1 MTSVKL
7 MLPKAVL
14 YGLLLCLASA
24 GASIAHAADSVGS
37 ILFAVRGVEIV
48 RVDGSVEN
56 GAKGTELYQGD
67 KVVTGE
73 KGRAQIQFVDGA
85 RTALRPSTELVIET
99 YEPTTANNDAGL
111 VVGGGGSAVLGL
123 LKGGMRAVSG
133 SITKDNP
140 DAMSVK
146 TPVATMGIRGT
157 DFTAVLL
164 PGRNGGFVLN
174 VAVRDGIVRIFNQF
188 GSIDVNAGE
197 YASAESGIAPALR
210 LRPPAGI
217 LGGDE
222 DEDEGGDESDSSQP
236 EGSGDGSASN
246 GGSSQ
251 SPNESGSGGTEGTG
265 ESSQAENDEG
275 DNQSDGE
282 NLNNEQNAPISS
294 GSQTSNEPPGPQ
306 NPPETTTG
314 QNLETPQELATDG
327 RTVSFSGIKND
338 NLPEIVLGQA
348 VNDDAQAVIATDGSL
363 REFVSQYSPFQAEG
377 GELQTTLSIIGID
390 GDTAQIRNKG
400 ADPDT
405 GFEWG
410 RWAVGEFTATPGPDG
425 SNETVTLSGEESVH
439 WVYGLPVTGEPLAN
453 ITASADYVLV
463 GATEPTDNLGN
474 AGFLGTAEMF
484 ADFTEGFVALD
495 VGLNIDGA
503 TWQASGTGDI
513 LNGGALPFSGS
524 FSTGSVT
531 GQACGQ
537 ATCEFDTGFYNG
549 SFSPNIVDVGGNSV
563 PAGAGFTYGLNGSV
577 GGIERVVTG
586 AAVVEI
592 PTSQP

>member
-1 MTSVKL
+1 
-7 MLPKAVL
+7 MLPKAFL

-99 YEPTTANNDAGL
+99 YAPTTANNDASL

-222 DEDEGGDESDSSQP
+222 DGDEG
-236 EGSGDGSASN
+236 EGSDQSEGEGQQGADSGNASN
-246 GGSSQ
+246 SGNSQ
-251 SPNESGSGGTEGTG
+251 SPNESGEGGTEGTG
-265 ESSQAENDEG
+265 EGSQAENDES
-275 DNQSDGE
+275 DNQSSGDS
-282 NLNNEQNAPISS
+282 LNNEQNAPISS
-294 GSQTSNEPPGPQ
+294 GTQTSNEPPSPQ
-306 NPPETTTG
+306 NPPETTAG
-314 QNLETPQELATDG
+314 QNLETPQELASDG

-363 REFVSQYSPFQAEG
+363 REFVSQYSPFQTEG
-377 GELQTTLSIIGID
+377 GGLQTTLSIVGVSV
-390 GDTAQIRNKG
+390 DTAQIRNKG
-400 ADPDT
+400 ADTAT

-410 RWAVGEFTATPGPDG
+410 RWAEGEFTANPGPDG
-425 SNETVTLSGEESVH
+425 NNETVTLSGEESVH

-463 GATEPTDNLGN
+463 GATEPTNDLGN
-474 AGFLGTAEMF
+474 AGVLGTANMF

-495 VGLNIDGA
+495 LGLNIDGA

-524 FSTGSVT
+524 FLTGSVT

-537 ATCEFDTGFYNG
+537 VTCEFDTGFYNG
-549 SFSPNIVDVGGNSV
+549 SFSPNIVDAGGNSV
-563 PAGAGFTYGLNGSV
+563 PAGAGFTYGLNGSID
-577 GGIERVVTG
+577 GIERVVTG
-586 AAVVEI
+586 AAVVGN
-592 PTSQP
+592 PTSQPQP